1 MKRSAKLLA
10 IGLLFAAAAFV
21 FAKSEQPPGQ
31 PPFGLAVQG
40 DAKGTKLSG
49 ALFVEFHHCDNTGEC
64 QARVVLRLRKAN
76 TNDFDTFYDDTTGI
90 DPANPGVAQ
99 QEIIDLM
106 APQVIDRFFGNN
118 NGNVTD
124 DRTDLQIKLKSVSE
138 FGELGVGQTD
148 LTSDSQVVLTDLV
161 IAVN

>member
-1 MKRSAKLLA
+1 
-10 IGLLFAAAAFV
+10 
-21 FAKSEQPPGQ
+21 
-31 PPFGLAVQG
+31 
-40 DAKGTKLSG
+40 
-49 ALFVEFHHCDNTGEC
+49 
-64 QARVVLRLRKAN
+64 
-76 TNDFDTFYDDTTGI
+76 
-90 DPANPGVAQ
+90 
-99 QEIIDLM
+99 LM